1 MPVLVVLRKIQRK
14 AIPRIVQPQSEGC
27 VHRGLGRRLNKQ
39 KTICSANAEWMVF
52 SHLYIQMH
60 CLLLWHMKKTILQI
74 RLEIYLNNP
83 IISWFY
89 IAKFYLKRYNVKV
102 STSSQIRLQMVHRN
116 MGGIVSS
123 DMDDFVCG
131 TCLPPS
137 DSICIYITHPTF
149 GRDMSCKCVSV
160 WDVIVSKR
168 YRQNRLEQF
177 GLGSRICAGAKMWYK
192 AA

>member
-1 MPVLVVLRKIQRK
+1 MNDPEAGSFLHKRFPESRSRRLKD
-14 AIPRIVQPQSEGC
+14 C
-27 VHRGLGRRLNKQ
+27 VHRGLGRSLNKQ
-39 KTICSANAEWMVF
+39 KTIRSTKVEWMVF
-52 SHLYIQMH
+52 RI
-60 CLLLWHMKKTILQI
+60 CNTDALLAIMTYEKSILQI

-116 MGGIVSS
+116 VGGIVSS

-137 DSICIYITHPTF
+137 DSICIYITHF
-149 GRDMSCKCVSV
+149 RSWHELQVCVSMRCYSV
-160 WDVIVSKR
+160 ETI
-168 YRQNRLEQF
+168 
-177 GLGSRICAGAKMWYK
+177 
-192 AA
+192 